1 MKLLKEKF
9 FQKENYCFS
18 RYDGYFEHTRENGEV
33 MLLHITMSTQHNSED
48 IDVDLFTK
56 DNGFK
61 TIANFWTINGLC
73 EIHDYDKGDKF
84 VKLVGINLNA
94 IEEWLDIVF
103 H

>member
-33 MLLHITMSTQHNSED
+33 MLLHITMSTQYNSED

-61 TIANFWTINGLC
+61 TIANFRNIEGLSP
-73 EIHDYDKGDKF
+73 IHHHKGNKF

>member
-9 FQKENYCFS
+9 FQKQNYCFC
-18 RYDGYFEHTRENGEV
+18 RYDGYFEHIRENGEV
-33 MLLHITMSTQHNSED
+33 MLLHIYMNTKHNSED
-48 IDVDLFTK
+48 IDVSLFTK

-61 TIANFWTINGLC
+61 CIGSFWSIDGLSS
-73 EIHDYDKGDKF
+73 IHDYDKGDKF
-84 VKLVGINLNA
+84 VQLVGINLNA

>member
-18 RYDGYFEHTRENGEV
+18 RYDGYFEHTRESGEV
-33 MLLHITMSTQHNSED
+33 KLLHITMNTKHNSED
-48 IDVDLFTK
+48 IEVALFTK

-61 TIANFWTINGLC
+61 CIGNFWTINGLC
-73 EIHDYDKGDKF
+73 KIYGKGDKF

-94 IEEWLDIVF
+94 IEEWLNIVF

>member
-1 MKLLKEKF
+1 MKLLKEKV
-9 FQKENYCFS
+9 FQKEHYCFS
-18 RYDGYFEHTRENGEV
+18 RYDGYFEHTRGNGEV
-33 MLLHITMSTQHNSED
+33 MLLHIIMNTRHNSED

-61 TIANFWTINGLC
+61 RIGDFWTIEGLTPI
-73 EIHDYDKGDKF
+73 EQFHKGDRF
-84 VKLVGINLNA
+84 VELVGINLNA